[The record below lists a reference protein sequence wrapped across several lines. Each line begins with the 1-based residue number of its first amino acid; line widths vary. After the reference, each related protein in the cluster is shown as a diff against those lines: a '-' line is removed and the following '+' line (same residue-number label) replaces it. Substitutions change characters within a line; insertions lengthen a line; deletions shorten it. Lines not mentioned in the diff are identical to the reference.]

1 MKNTPTT
8 YAHRRT
14 WTLEKGDF
22 DASKVEFDGHLYQIP
37 DHVAR
42 RALLQDVIF
51 CSDVTAYGFPTV
63 FIVDAS
69 DTSDTFDV
77 TVIWEKQY

>member
-1 MKNTPTT
+1 MKSTTTT

-22 DASKVEFDGHLYQIP
+22 DESQVEFDGCHYGIP
-37 DHVAR
+37 SFVAR

-51 CSDVTAYGFPTV
+51 CSDVVAYGFPTD
-63 FIVDAS
+63 FIVNAS

-77 TVIWEKQY
+77 TAIWESQY

>member
-14 WTLEKGDF
+14 WTLEKCDF
-22 DASKVEFDGHLYQIP
+22 DGSYVEFDGHLYQIP
-37 DHVAR
+37 DFVAR
-42 RALLQDVIF
+42 RALLQDVVF
-51 CSDVTAYGFPTV
+51 CSDVIGYGFPTD

-69 DTSDTFDV
+69 DTPDTFDV
-77 TVIWEKQY
+77 TAIWEKQY